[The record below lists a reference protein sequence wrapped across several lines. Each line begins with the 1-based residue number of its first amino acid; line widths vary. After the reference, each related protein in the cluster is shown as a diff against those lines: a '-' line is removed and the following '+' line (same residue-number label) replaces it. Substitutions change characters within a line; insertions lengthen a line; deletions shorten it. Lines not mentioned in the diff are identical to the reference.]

1 MECRL
6 LRSLGLSVIST
17 NLKGVSVIFP
27 KEKERDG
34 LCFYEGGKEFSLTCS
49 LKKLTKLL

>member
-1 MECRL
+1 MEMF
-6 LRSLGLSVIST
+6 GWSVILGS
-17 NLKGVSVIFP
+17 LKGVSVIFP